1 MTSLKRWPGW
11 AVLAA
16 VVVIALVIGSLR
28 GSGPQTDDDR
38 VDTITQRLACPECT
52 GESVFESRSPIS
64 ETIRRQVRA
73 LVQQGQYDDDQIVD
87 YIVDDDRFG
96 ARALLVPKSSGF
108 DSLVWIVPVFAGIC
122 AVAGL
127 GVAFRRWRLA
137 ADTVPSDDD
146 RELVAAA
153 LAREHEQQ

>member
-16 VVVIALVIGSLR
+16 VVVIALVIGSVR

-64 ETIRRQVRA
+64 DTIRRQVRA

-87 YIVDDDRFG
+87 YIVDRFT